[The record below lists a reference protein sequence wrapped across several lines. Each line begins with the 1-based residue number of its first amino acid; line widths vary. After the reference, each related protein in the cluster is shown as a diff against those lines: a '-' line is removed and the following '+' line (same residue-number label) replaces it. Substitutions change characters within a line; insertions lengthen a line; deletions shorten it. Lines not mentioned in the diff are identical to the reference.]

1 MARRG
6 AAAHHHVPGLSA
18 SRGAHHTIGPTA
30 IARSVPRVLVVLAV
44 IARFVGVLQTVMSY
58 PRAAMLIITSTGR
71 VIVVIKLRVVAC
83 WSQVGMLIPA
93 AHHPLCWLTGE
104 VHLTFTRHELL
115 LWLPLPP
122 QQVLFTA
129 VVWVIYGPLATGT
142 LAVVGCVVTL
152 DLPLLMWRKLTEVCR
167 LLLLLCLR
175 LWVSAPHTFQFV
187 VRNHAHFHRGS
198 G

>member
-1 MARRG
+1 MACRG

-18 SRGAHHTIGPTA
+18 SRGAHHPIGPTA
-30 IARSVPRVLVVLAV
+30 IACAVPRVLVVLAV
-44 IARFVGVLQTVMSY
+44 VARFVGVLQTVMSY

-93 AHHPLCWLTGE
+93 AHHPLRRLTGE
-104 VHLTFTRHELL
+104 LPLTFPGHELL
-115 LWLPLPP
+115 LWLPLAP

-129 VVWVIYGPLATGT
+129 VVWVIYGPVAPGT
-142 LAVVGCVVTL
+142 LAVIGGVVTL
-152 DLPLLMWRKLTEVCR
+152 HLPLLMWRKLAEVR
-167 LLLLLCLR
+167 RLLLLCLR